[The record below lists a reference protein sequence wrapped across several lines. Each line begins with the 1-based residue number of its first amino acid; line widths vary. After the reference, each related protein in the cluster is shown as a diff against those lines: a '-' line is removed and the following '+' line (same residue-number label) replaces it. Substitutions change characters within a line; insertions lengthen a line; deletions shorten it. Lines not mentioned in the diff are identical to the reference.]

1 MCYPK
6 PISVAYKSRL
16 PCFRFAI
23 AKVLTL
29 PKATKHRYLKYTNTA
44 NAIFYRTICALRSR
58 SHSPEPCPFY

>member
-6 PISVAYKSRL
+6 PISVAYKSRP

-29 PKATKHRYLKYTNTA
+29 PKATKHRHLKYTNTA
-44 NAIFYRTICALRSR
+44 NAISYRTIRALRSR
-58 SHSPEPCPFY
+58 FHSPRPYPFY